1 MTLSVLPPTQARQLL
16 QDYQEAIADFQEVQK
31 IEPNNK
37 AAKTQI
43 VMSRNQLKRRRDQEK
58 RRFANMFD
66 KFAAEDER
74 WVHVAPIETRQP
86 LLQLCIT
93 YSTVCRGEP
102 GVGWKNYIT
111 QPSLIAAVK
120 LDPIKIWHCPCG

>member
-1 MTLSVLPPTQARQLL
+1 MKILSMSYFGSKGQLHSVWNNCWQCLYLVTLSVLPPTQARQLL

-74 WVHVAPIETRQP
+74 WVHLGI
-86 LLQLCIT
+86 C
-93 YSTVCRGEP
+93 S
-102 GVGWKNYIT
+102 
-111 QPSLIAAVK
+111 S
-120 LDPIKIWHCPCG
+120 H